1 LTVYLAKNRPAYF
14 WVTLI
19 PALFMT
25 AVCTSFIMI
34 SKTAFGLAP
43 EIGFS
48 IAAVV
53 CVVLL
58 GVFLKWKVS
67 QKGAENVEE

>member
-1 LTVYLAKNRPAYF
+1 
-14 WVTLI
+14 
-19 PALFMT
+19 
-25 AVCTSFIMI
+25 MI

-58 GVFLKWKVS
+58 GVFLKWMVS
-67 QKGAENVEE
+67 QKETENE